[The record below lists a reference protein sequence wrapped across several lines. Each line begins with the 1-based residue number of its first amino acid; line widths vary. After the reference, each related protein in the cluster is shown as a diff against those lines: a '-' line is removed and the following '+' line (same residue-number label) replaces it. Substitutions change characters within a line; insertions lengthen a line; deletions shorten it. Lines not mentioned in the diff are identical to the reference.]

1 MRIAYVSLGASALLL
16 LLGLVEVDDA
26 ILEAINWDVLG
37 IYWGFMMVS
46 FVFARS
52 NMPQLIANK
61 ILARAKVERNAILM
75 LCAVTAFLSSFMENV
90 GVVLMMAPVAIA
102 LAKRLDS
109 SLFPTLLPSQSAR
122 TS

>member
-102 LAKRLDS
+102 LARRLDS

-122 TS
+122 TW